1 MTLASP
7 VWLTAAAS
15 VIVPIL
21 IHLFGRPRPRLH
33 RFPSLMLLR
42 RVQRERRSTTR
53 IRRIVSLLLRCLALM
68 LLALVLAGPLSDR
81 ALLARLG
88 EPLGLTAIVLDTS
101 PSMDARLDD
110 GRSRGR
116 PIDRAREAA
125 LAVLDALPD
134 GEEVI
139 VRDTGGEAAAVLAVA
154 DAERMIASATLSDR
168 RARLGDDVAATLD
181 GDRPIARVFVA
192 TDLQA
197 SSLGALPPSAD
208 RQARAIV
215 LDAGGEIGGNS
226 AVTRVEA
233 SSPVLTRGRPLELLV
248 RARTWGEGQGRVPL
262 TVECA
267 GESATAGIDLLPDAR
282 SVASVEA
289 PAPEAG
295 LLTCAARLP
304 ADAMPGDDERVF
316 AALVRERLRVA
327 VIGPERETRFIEAAL
342 DPWPAGDPRSA
353 VEVVRPDALS
363 GESDLDAVIFASGDA
378 TDAELAALRALTGRG
393 TGVMLYA
400 TASPAMLDAVGLGG
414 VTLGDALRR
423 EDGAA
428 LAEMTTDRGPLAGF
442 ADPGAGDLTA
452 GRFTTLP
459 RVTIGDDADVSVLAR
474 YDDGMPALI
483 EGADGRARTLLFA
496 TSPDDGWGDLVR
508 IPEFVPLMHRLA
520 MHLAAGT
527 EPAILAGAPGE
538 PTVGAVPAFA
548 GPGSS
553 LSVVAVPSSVGR
565 ASEPAVAAVSS
576 FVGRASSPSV
586 VTGDD
591 DWQFVAPERGVYAL
605 RSGEEEIAACAVNLD
620 AAESD
625 PARLTDA
632 EVRERLRPM
641 DAQVVE
647 ASALDAFLARLR
659 PDAADVSSLIAL
671 LALFVLAVEG
681 VQSLQP
687 SGSSDGERGE
697 R

>member
-7 VWLTAAAS
+7 VWLAAAAS

-42 RVQRERRSTTR
+42 RVRRERRSTTR
-53 IRRIVSLLLRCLALM
+53 IRRIVSLILRCLALM
-68 LLALVLAGPLSDR
+68 LLALVLAGPRSDR

-101 PSMDARLDD
+101 PSMDARLDA
-110 GRSRGR
+110 GR

-134 GEEVI
+134 GEEVV
-139 VRDTGGEAAAVLAVA
+139 VRESGGRPASVLPVA
-154 DAERMIASATLSDR
+154 DAERLIAGMALSDR
-168 RARLGDDVAATLD
+168 RARLGDDIASTLD

-197 SSLGALPPSAD
+197 TSLGALPAAPDTPA
-208 RQARAIV
+208 QAIV
-215 LDAGGEIGGNS
+215 LDAGGEVVGNS
-226 AVTRVEA
+226 ALTGVDA
-233 SSPVLTRGRPLELLV
+233 DAPVLVRGRPVELTV
-248 RARTWGEGQGRVPL
+248 QARTWGAGQGRVPV

-267 GESATAGIDLLPDAR
+267 GESATTGIDLFPDAR
-282 SVASVEA
+282 ATATLEG
-289 PAPEAG
+289 PAPDAG
-295 LLTCAARLP
+295 LLACTARLP
-304 ADAMPGDDERVF
+304 ADAMPADDESVF

-327 VIGPERETRFIEAAL
+327 VIGPEREARFIEAAL
-342 DPWPAGDPRSA
+342 DPWPEGDPRSEI
-353 VEVVRPDALS
+353 EVVRPDALS
-363 GESDLDAVIFASGDA
+363 GDADLDAVIFASGAATEGELDA
-378 TDAELAALRALTGRG
+378 LHALSERG
-393 TGVMLYA
+393 TGMMLFA
-400 TASPAMLDAVGLGG
+400 TASPAMLDAAGFGG
-414 VTLGDALRR
+414 VTLGDARRR

-428 LAEMTTDRGPLAGF
+428 LAELVTDRAPLADF

-452 GRFTTLP
+452 ARFTTLP
-459 RVTIGDDADVSVLAR
+459 RVTIADDADVSVIAR
-474 YDDGMPALI
+474 YDDGTPALV
-483 EGADGRARTLLFA
+483 EGARGRARTLLFA
-496 TSPDDGWGDLVR
+496 TSSDDAWGDLVR
-508 IPEFVPLMHRLA
+508 MPEFVPLMHRLA
-520 MHLAAGT
+520 THLTAGT
-527 EPAILAGAPGE
+527 EAAILAGAPGE
-538 PTVGAVPAFA
+538 PTVF
-548 GPGSS
+548 
-553 LSVVAVPSSVGR
+553 
-565 ASEPAVAAVSS
+565 AVSS
-576 FVGRASSPSV
+576 FAGRVSSPSAV
-586 VTGDD
+586 GSDGSSIPVQASADA
-591 DWQFVAPERGVYAL
+591 WQFVAPARAAYEV

-641 DAQVVE
+641 AAQVVE

-671 LALFVLAVEG
+671 LALLVLAIEG
-681 VQSLQP
+681 VQSLGASAP
-687 SGSSDGERGE
+687 RGSSDDERGE